1 MSEKLRKLTAEEL
14 LQKLDSGEVKSY
26 MYNYNTKQ
34 DFFDT
39 MKESMPG
46 TG

>member
-1 MSEKLRKLTAEEL
+1 MSEKLRKLTTEEL

-26 MYNYNTKQ
+26 TYNTKQ
-34 DFFDT
+34 DFFDI
-39 MKESMPG
+39 MRKYMPG